1 MTHHSSKDEAE
12 QLAQLRQ
19 LLFGEDNQ
27 QIRNIVAQDARKIVG
42 NILAEAL
49 KDRQA
54 NDGAIEQV
62 LAPII
67 EKSVEQTI
75 TTRKDQFIG
84 YMYPLVG
91 RLVRK
96 SVSAFLTHFLEQT
109 NQLLESS
116 FTLKGIASRYKA
128 WRSGMSYSQYIISQ
142 TYSFRVEQVLL
153 IHSETSMLLRTVTQ
167 DTMQTTDAD
176 MVSAMLS
183 AINDFVSDSFTTN
196 DTDQQQLD
204 EIKTDNFTLLIK
216 QGPQAIIVAA
226 ITGNVP
232 ANIGEKL
239 QLSLENIHK
248 MYGKELQNFDGDVSP
263 FESTALLLNE
273 CLVTTYN
280 KDTTNHK
287 KSPWMAILL
296 LLGLLAVGS
305 FFIFKQWQLNEK
317 LQQIRELEEVPGVI
331 LLKVDTCN
339 SNICITLLRDPI
351 AEPARS
357 WLDNSNI
364 ASNNIIITERAYRS
378 ADTQLNQKR
387 LSLLQKQFPELT
399 LNNEK
404 LTYSG
409 QLTTE
414 RFTAL
419 TSSLAPLADMLD
431 INKVLTSIEITRPL
445 VSISDQ
451 EINRIII
458 DQTIKKI
465 EQTSIAFDRNE
476 SVLTSTAETT
486 LTSLSADISSA
497 IKLSA
502 QFDYTIQIIIIGTSD
517 SSGTSL
523 YNKKISAK
531 RAQSVNNALID
542 NGVEQHVIQTM
553 GFGSLEG
560 AEETRRVLFAVVKV
574 ALKKSKPTNTIKV
587 QE

>member
-27 QIRNIVAQDARKIVG
+27 QIRNIVAQDAREIVG
-42 NILAEAL
+42 TVLAEAL

-54 NDGAIEQV
+54 SDGAIGQV
-62 LAPII
+62 LTPII

-96 SVSAFLTHFLEQT
+96 SVSAFLTQFLEQT

-153 IHSETSMLLRTVTQ
+153 IHRETSMLLRTVTQ
-167 DTMQTTDAD
+167 DSMQTTDAE

-196 DTDQQQLD
+196 DADQQQLD

-248 MYGKELQNFDGDVSP
+248 MYGKDLQHFDGDATP
-263 FESTALLLNE
+263 FESTGTLLNE
-273 CLVTTYN
+273 CLVTTYK
-280 KDTTNHK
+280 KDKTHHQ

-296 LLGLLAVGS
+296 LVGLLAAGS

-317 LQQIRELEEVPGVI
+317 LQQIRDLEEVPGLI
-331 LLKVDTCN
+331 LLKVDTCDR
-339 SNICITLLRDPI
+339 NICITLLRDPI
-351 AEPARS
+351 AEPVIS
-357 WLDNSNI
+357 WLDNNNI
-364 ASNNIIITERAYRS
+364 ARHHITITERSYRS
-378 ADTQLNQKR
+378 VDAELNQKR
-387 LSLLQKQFPELT
+387 LNLLLQHFPELT
-399 LNNEK
+399 LNNEE

-409 QLTTE
+409 KLTSE
-414 RFTAL
+414 RFTEL
-419 TSSLAPLADMLD
+419 KNSLIPLVETLD
-431 INKVLTSIEITRPL
+431 INKVLADIDITKPAI
-445 VSISDQ
+445 SISDR
-451 EINRIII
+451 EINRILVA
-458 DQTIKKI
+458 QKIKKI
-465 EQTSIAFDRNE
+465 EQTRIDFKHNE
-476 SVLTSTAETT
+476 SALTTPAQTALTTLSDDISTAIE
-486 LTSLSADISSA
+486 LSGSLDFS
-497 IKLSA
+497 
-502 QFDYTIQIIIIGTSD
+502 IQIIIIGTSD
-517 SSGTSL
+517 SSGNAN
-523 YNKKISAK
+523 YNKRISDK
-531 RAQSVNNALID
+531 RAQSIYKVLVE
-542 NGVEQHVIQTM
+542 NGVNEYAIQTV
-553 GFGSLEG
+553 GLG
-560 AEETRRVLFAVVKV
+560 AMKRSDDIPHVLFSVIKV
-574 ALKKSKPTNTIKV
+574 PLNKSKLTNTIKV